1 MKIILFLLGA
11 ALAMA
16 QPVVRAPNDTTVAGL
31 GSAASNRF
39 RVYTVTDGA
48 NDSDCTVGGGSTR
61 VICYSSGVT
70 WLNLSGGTG
79 GGAVVAGT
87 GINVAGSTVS
97 IDSAVTAT
105 RDIAASGIDNGCLPS
120 GASGT
125 AYTCNPTS
133 LTGPGS
139 VAGKA
144 LVAYTQLMPLTFRP
158 DVNCSGSPSTVNVSA
173 QGAKKLFGP
182 DGTTALACT
191 AGQTY
196 SLFYNDA
203 LDAAAGAFQQQSGAG
218 GGGGGTTTDVIQM
231 PFGTCNG
238 GMTFQW
244 TPDNPAAIVGYC
256 ALPRLDAVEV
266 VASST
271 QYAYH
276 AFRVPDNW
284 DGATAPDL
292 KVTVFDGFQNATTT
306 VILRAAI
313 SCSTTL
319 GSQSYPTDTDSATV
333 TLNGTNY
340 TALTA
345 TFTGLTV
352 SSCTAGQMATIRLGR
367 NTSGGGTYTGNNI
380 LAASPALIW
389 TVQ

>member
-97 IDSAVTAT
+97 IDGAVTAT

-139 VAGKA
+139 VPGKA

-196 SLFYNDA
+196 SLFYNTA

-218 GGGGGTTTDVIQM
+218 GGGLT
-231 PFGTCNG
+231 
-238 GMTFQW
+238 
-244 TPDNPAAIVGYC
+244 
-256 ALPRLDAVEV
+256 
-266 VASST
+266 VASVSANLLPFAHCSAGNVAT
-271 QYAYH
+271 ILWTLGTVSNIACYGNQYPTVDLDVDGTGVWSS
-276 AFRVPDNW
+276 FRVPDRW
-284 DGATAPDL
+284 DGSAAKVRLSIYEQYGSSTNTGTFAAEVACPTA
-292 KVTVFDGFQNATTT
+292 VGTTT
-306 VILRAAI
+306 YN
-313 SCSTTL
+313 T
-319 GSQSYPTDTDSATV
+319 ATSV
-333 TLNGTNY
+333 VV
-340 TALTA
+340 
-345 TFTGLTV
+345 TFTGTAGQLVETAFNDV
-352 SSCTAGQMATIRLGR
+352 SMSGCTAGQIAWLRFRLTARTTG
-367 NTSGGGTYTGNNI
+367 TSFLEITRPEIYFNVN
-380 LAASPALIW
+380 
-389 TVQ
+389 